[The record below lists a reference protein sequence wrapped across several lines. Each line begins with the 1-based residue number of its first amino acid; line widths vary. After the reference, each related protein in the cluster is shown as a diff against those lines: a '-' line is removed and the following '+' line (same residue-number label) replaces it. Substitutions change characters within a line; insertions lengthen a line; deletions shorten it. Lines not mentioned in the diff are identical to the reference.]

1 MDLTPVEC
9 VAVPA
14 GSLCSHRP
22 HSCRSE
28 AAVRSGVGA
37 GLEPRSGRR
46 PQGRT
51 ALDVTDVDF
60 QAPLLDRQAGAPS
73 AHQALALQGLVLS
86 LRRPP
91 GWAPAGQYQRKYN
104 AVSQDLSSAP
114 LARQML
120 PSPHRFPNQTRP
132 LCPRRS
138 PCHNHLIFSGRT
150 RAGPESRGVLSKA

>member
-37 GLEPRSGRR
+37 GLGPRSCRR

-51 ALDVTDVDF
+51 
-60 QAPLLDRQAGAPS
+60 APLLDRQAGAPS

-138 PCHNHLIFSGRT
+138 PCHNHFIFSGRT